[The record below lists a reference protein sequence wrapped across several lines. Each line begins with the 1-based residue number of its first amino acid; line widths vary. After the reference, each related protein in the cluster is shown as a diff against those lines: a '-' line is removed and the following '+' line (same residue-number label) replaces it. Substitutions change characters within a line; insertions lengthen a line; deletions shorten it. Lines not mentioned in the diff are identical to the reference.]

1 MVDQEDGKWL
11 RADNWQ
17 EVLRD
22 PSKLDDRIKQFLL
35 GYNEET
41 ERYLSEA
48 PDLRDALLLEMK
60 GRVAGVDETVPL
72 PGKKYSYQRRF
83 VDGAERPQHWR
94 LGAQELLLLDEN
106 VIADQHAFFRLGAM
120 VGDEGE
126 ECFFWSAD
134 FKGSEYFDIMR
145 VRGDG
150 SHEPVGIDAAA
161 PNFVVCDGGGS
172 ILWVGL
178 DDQHRPKDL
187 NLTNLSTNS
196 TKLLY
201 REPDDAYFMS
211 LATSA
216 CGRYV
221 FVNLGDHETSEVRW
235 LPRNAAHDLGLIEAR
250 KSQIRY
256 SIDIAEDGYWYRL
269 SNIDHE
275 NYAIDVSTSPNGPWE
290 CLLPGHDERLVEDI
304 DAFAGGVLALVM
316 EDALPKLLVVK
327 HDGSVFQRLQHH
339 EAAYDLEHQ
348 MPGDPHAGFVR
359 VHVSSPRMPR
369 TSYDVGLFD
378 GQWTHRK
385 TQVIPSGHDPENYVV
400 TRIDVAVRDGAK
412 VPVTILRHHED
423 VGRAVPFFLYGYGAY
438 GMSMPAHFSA
448 PRLSLVDRHV
458 GYAIIHIRGGM
469 ERGYQWYRQ
478 GKREHKQNSF
488 RDFVDVSNWLVAQGY
503 ASPHLAAHGGS
514 AGGMLMG
521 AITNMAPDL
530 YEAIIAEVP
539 FVDVLATMSDPTLPL
554 TPPEWPEWG
563 NPIEDEKA
571 REHIASYSPVDNVT
585 RQAYPAVLATAGLTD
600 PRVTYWEPARWVQ
613 QLRAHNTSKN
623 PILMH
628 TEMEAGHAGKTG
640 RYQRLEEVARV
651 YAFALK
657 RLLPSI

>member
-1 MVDQEDGKWL
+1 M
-11 RADNWQ
+11 
-17 EVLRD
+17 
-22 PSKLDDRIKQFLL
+22 
-35 GYNEET
+35 
-41 ERYLSEA
+41 
-48 PDLRDALLLEMK
+48 
-60 GRVAGVDETVPL
+60 
-72 PGKKYSYQRRF
+72 
-83 VDGAERPQHWR
+83 
-94 LGAQELLLLDEN
+94 
-106 VIADQHAFFRLGAM
+106 
-120 VGDEGE
+120 
-126 ECFFWSAD
+126 
-134 FKGSEYFDIMR
+134 
-145 VRGDG
+145 
-150 SHEPVGIDAAA
+150 
-161 PNFVVCDGGGS
+161 
-172 ILWVGL
+172 
-178 DDQHRPKDL
+178 
-187 NLTNLSTNS
+187 
-196 TKLLY
+196 
-201 REPDDAYFMS
+201 
-211 LATSA
+211 
-216 CGRYV
+216 
-221 FVNLGDHETSEVRW
+221 
-235 LPRNAAHDLGLIEAR
+235 
-250 KSQIRY
+250 
-256 SIDIAEDGYWYRL
+256 
-269 SNIDHE
+269 
-275 NYAIDVSTSPNGPWE
+275 
-290 CLLPGHDERLVEDI
+290 
-304 DAFAGGVLALVM
+304 
-316 EDALPKLLVVK
+316 
-327 HDGSVFQRLQHH
+327 
-339 EAAYDLEHQ
+339 
-348 MPGDPHAGFVR
+348 
-359 VHVSSPRMPR
+359 
-369 TSYDVGLFD
+369 
-378 GQWTHRK
+378 
-385 TQVIPSGHDPENYVV
+385 
-400 TRIDVAVRDGAK
+400 
-412 VPVTILRHHED
+412 
-423 VGRAVPFFLYGYGAY
+423 
-438 GMSMPAHFSA
+438 
-448 PRLSLVDRHV
+448 DRHV

>member
-1 MVDQEDGKWL
+1 
-11 RADNWQ
+11 
-17 EVLRD
+17 
-22 PSKLDDRIKQFLL
+22 
-35 GYNEET
+35 
-41 ERYLSEA
+41 
-48 PDLRDALLLEMK
+48 
-60 GRVAGVDETVPL
+60 
-72 PGKKYSYQRRF
+72 

-412 VPVTILRHHED
+412 VPVTILRHRED
-423 VGRAVPFFLYGYGAY
+423 VGRAVPFSCMGMVPTACPCQPIFLPQGCRLWI
-438 GMSMPAHFSA
+438 GMWVTPLFTFAVAWSE
-448 PRLSLVDRHV
+448 VTN
-458 GYAIIHIRGGM
+458 GI
-469 ERGYQWYRQ
+469 
-478 GKREHKQNSF
+478 GKESVSINKTAF
-488 RDFVDVSNWLVAQGY
+488 EIFVDVSNWLVAQGY